1 MSERHIKP
9 NDNMD
14 FVYLRLDQVHMSQSE
29 RIMARAQLAR
39 AQAVADAVF
48 ALVHGAKR
56 LLKTL
61 VLRPF
66 RRLTASLG

>member
-1 MSERHIKP
+1 MSAMRIKP

-14 FVYLRLDQVHMSQSE
+14 YVYARLDEVRMSQTE
-29 RIMARAQLAR
+29 RLMARAQLAR
-39 AQAVADAVF
+39 AEAVAEAVF
-48 ALVHGAKR
+48 AVVHGSKR

-66 RRLTASLG
+66 RRMTASLG

>member
-1 MSERHIKP
+1 MSVIRNKP

-14 FVYLRLDQVHMSQSE
+14 FLYARLDEVQMSQFE
-29 RIMARAQLAR
+29 RIRAKAQLAR
-39 AQAVADAVF
+39 AQAFADAAF
-48 ALVHGAKR
+48 AVVHGVKR

-66 RRLTASLG
+66 RRMTASLG

>member
-1 MSERHIKP
+1 MNERRIKP

-14 FVYLRLDQVHMSQSE
+14 FLFARLDEVHMSRYE
-29 RIMARAQLAR
+29 RIRAKAQLAR
-39 AQAVADAVF
+39 AEAVADAIF
-48 ALVHGAKR
+48 AIARGSKR

-66 RRLTASLG
+66 RRMAASLG

>member
-1 MSERHIKP
+1 MSARRIKP

-14 FVYLRLDQVHMSQSE
+14 FLYERLDQVQMSQSQ
-29 RIMARAQLAR
+29 RILAKAQLAR

-48 ALVHGAKR
+48 AVLHGSKR